1 MKKKLQLVG
10 VMCLVSILGFAQEPA
25 ANPTNLQ
32 FNAVKAYSFN
42 LQFTPSTADGFLVV
56 KSDKPITFSPVD
68 GTTYEKGQGVSGAK
82 VVSTGAFSAVYVREV
97 VEGTLYNIAV
107 FAYNGSGASVNY
119 KQSAPLTGTVTSLGF
134 NQDTYFA
141 SIDSSSGTFIN
152 DLHNLI
158 SPHTMATYSPGYKTL
173 ILPVIYERDTVASK
187 MVVDCEYSGVTTTY
201 VPPFDFTAQAYNREH
216 ALPKSWMLTGG
227 NTNNPDGAD
236 YHNLLLTRDVPNNT
250 RSNHP
255 LGIVVN
261 VTSTFGGSKYGTDSN
276 GNPVFEPQD
285 SRKGD
290 AARNMFYQMICYNGN
305 GGTWGLDYLLTEATN
320 QDQNV
325 LKLWN
330 AQDPP
335 DKFERTKDEYIY
347 SVQNNRNPFIAYP
360 GWANCINWDSL
371 VKTSL
376 CGAVSGIGEDLLNA
390 EIQIYP
396 NPSEAYT
403 NLSIVTDERG
413 ELAISVYDVS
423 GREIYTK
430 NENIESSASR
440 FAIPVSMLN
449 AGNYVVR
456 VLLNGKIAHKKLV
469 ILR

>member
-1 MKKKLQLVG
+1 MEKKLQLLG
-10 VMCLVSILGFAQEPA
+10 VVCLMSLLALAQEPA

-32 FNAVKAYSFN
+32 FNTVKAYSFN

-68 GTTYEKGQGVSGAK
+68 GTTYEKGQGVGGVK
-82 VVSTGAFSAVYVREV
+82 VVSTGAFSSVYVREV
-97 VEGTLYNIAV
+97 VENTLYNIAV
-107 FAYNGSGASVNY
+107 FAYNGTGAAINY
-119 KQSAPLTGTVTSLGF
+119 KQSAPLTGSVTSMGF
-134 NQDTYFA
+134 NQDAYFA
-141 SIDSSSGTFIN
+141 SIDSSAGTFIN
-152 DLHNLI
+152 DLHNVI

-173 ILPVIYERDTVASK
+173 ILPVIYERDTVAGK
-187 MVVDCEYSGVTTTY
+187 MVVNCEYSGVTTTY

-236 YHNLLLTRDVPNNT
+236 YHNLLLTRDVPNQT

-305 GGTWGLDYLLTEATN
+305 GGIWGLDYLLTEATN

-330 AQDPP
+330 TQDPP

-371 VKTSL
+371 VKTNL
-376 CGAVSGIGEDLLNA
+376 CGTISGMYNPTLNA
-390 EIQIYP
+390 DVKLYP
-396 NPSEAYT
+396 NPSDSHVT
-403 NLSIVTDERG
+403 IDIVTG
-413 ELAISVYDVS
+413 EKGSLEIELRDITGRPVYQQVEDMQSVAAHILLPLS
-423 GREIYTK
+423 GL
-430 NENIESSASR
+430 S
-440 FAIPVSMLN
+440 
-449 AGNYVVR
+449 AGNYIVS
-456 VLLNGKIAHKKLV
+456 LKMNGRTMYNKLV
-469 ILR
+469 IQ